1 MLCASDFKV
10 HLPIHRFT
18 VLPLGDHVPD
28 GQSAC
33 GSALHI
39 PARANSLQP
48 LSKGSDRYG
57 LFDQIA
63 GEMYVIWTLRGEL
76 NGMVRRLYPVRRLGL

>member
-1 MLCASDFKV
+1 MQRASDFKV
-10 HLPIHRFT
+10 HLPIT
-18 VLPLGDHVPD
+18 VFPLGGRAPD

-39 PARANSLQP
+39 PARKNSLQP
-48 LSKGSDRYG
+48 LSKGSDKHG

-63 GEMYVIWTLRGEL
+63 AEMYVICTLPG
-76 NGMVRRLYPVRRLGL
+76 

>member
-1 MLCASDFKV
+1 LENKCYAQAASTF
-10 HLPIHRFT
+10 IFRFT
-18 VLPLGDHVPD
+18 VLPLGDRVPD

-48 LSKGSDRYG
+48 LSKGSNGYG
-57 LFDQIA
+57 PFDQIA
-63 GEMYVIWTLRGEL
+63 GEMYVTCILRGEVTYKPTL
-76 NGMVRRLYPVRRLGL
+76 QAQ